1 MIVRGVRR
9 LRVPEL
15 FLGLLAVAL
24 AVVLTARSVTGVI
37 RDRQH
42 LHDTISV
49 TGSARKPIGANLV
62 RWSLTVRR
70 TAPDA
75 ARAARGLRGD
85 VGAVEAF
92 LRSAGIPADA
102 ISPAVV
108 TAEVLV
114 TQLPGHRRLVR
125 YRVAQRLDV
134 RTRQIDLVEPVARRI
149 GDLLERGIDVS
160 ARPLRYLST
169 DLTQAKLD
177 ALPAATADARR
188 RAQLIVE
195 GLGGKLGAMR
205 SSSLGVYQVTPRDS
219 TDVSD
224 YGINDTTSREKD
236 VIAVVRATFA
246 VER

>member
-1 MIVRGVRR
+1 MQK

-15 FLGLLAVAL
+15 FLGLLAIAVAL
-24 AVVLTARSVTGVI
+24 VLTSHSVAGVI

-42 LHDTISV
+42 LHETISV

-62 RWSLTVRR
+62 RWSLTVRQ
-70 TAPDA
+70 TAPNVALA
-75 ARAARGLRGD
+75 ARRLRGD
-85 VGAVEAF
+85 VAAVERF
-92 LRSAGIPADA
+92 LRGAGIPADA
-102 ISPAVV
+102 ITPAVV
-108 TAEVLV
+108 TSEVLV
-114 TQLPGHRRLVR
+114 MQLPGHRRLVR

-134 RTRQIDLVEPVARRI
+134 RTRQIDVVEPVARRI
-149 GDLLERGIDVS
+149 GELLERGIDVS

-169 DLTQAKLD
+169 ELTQAKLE
-177 ALPAATADARR
+177 ALPAATEDARR
-188 RAQLIVE
+188 RAEIIVK
-195 GLGGKLGAMR
+195 GLGGRIGAMR

>member
-1 MIVRGVRR
+1 VQK

-15 FLGLLAVAL
+15 FLGLLAIAV
-24 AVVLTARSVTGVI
+24 AVVLTSRSVAGVI

-49 TGSARKPIGANLV
+49 TGSARKPINANLV
-62 RWSLTVRR
+62 RWSLTVGD

-75 ARAARGLRGD
+75 ARAARLLRRD
-85 VGAVEAF
+85 VARVEAF
-92 LRSAGIPADA
+92 LRRAGIPADA

-108 TAEVLV
+108 TSEELV
-114 TQLPGHRRLVR
+114 TLLRGHRRLVR
-125 YRVAQRLDV
+125 YRVAQRLEV
-134 RTRQIDLVEPVARRI
+134 RTRQIDAVEPVARRL
-149 GDLLERGIDVS
+149 GELLEQGIDVS

-169 DLTQAKLD
+169 ELTQAKLD
-177 ALPAATADARR
+177 ALPAATEDARR
-188 RAQLIVE
+188 RAEIIMK
-195 GLGGKLGAMR
+195 GLGGRLGGMR